1 MSCYSISAKLGEL
14 KTFLKKS
21 FLLKG
26 NLCGKDAAG
35 KLPAWGFWEGR
46 HTDLWEGKL
55 CQMLDEYSKQKAV
68 ILWISTSII
77 PVLLFGEM
85 HKVTPIIR

>member
-1 MSCYSISAKLGEL
+1 LSCYSISAKLGEL

-35 KLPAWGFWEGR
+35 KLPAGVS
-46 HTDLWEGKL
+46 GKDGTL
-55 CQMLDEYSKQKAV
+55 
-68 ILWISTSII
+68 ISGKESCA
-77 PVLLFGEM
+77 
-85 HKVTPIIR
+85 RC